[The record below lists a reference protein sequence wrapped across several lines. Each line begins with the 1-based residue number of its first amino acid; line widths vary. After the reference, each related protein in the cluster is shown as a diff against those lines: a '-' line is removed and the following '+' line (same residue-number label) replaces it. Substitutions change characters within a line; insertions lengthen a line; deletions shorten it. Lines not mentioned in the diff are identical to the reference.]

1 MNLEQML
8 ETGLRIP
15 GIKSFFPIILP
26 CFTWYLVSTG
36 AGLLGNGEET
46 ELAEQY
52 QVDIWCVIRDEAV
65 RLTEQARKVI
75 MSERFN
81 MVPTISYGY
90 DTNGKLW
97 RGTIMFYHVKE
108 DN

>member
-1 MNLEQML
+1 M
-8 ETGLRIP
+8 
-15 GIKSFFPIILP
+15 FY
-26 CFTWYLVSTG
+26 WYLVSAG